1 MPVLRKGYHNRLIR
15 ETERTIKTYG
25 MFRPGDSV
33 LVGVSGGPDSV
44 ALLYVLNKLASRLSL
59 GLGVAHL
66 NHCLRPKASD
76 DDAAF
81 VESLAKKLD
90 LPCYIQKTDIRAYQR
105 RHKLSTEEAAR
116 QVRYTFYSSVAAT
129 HRFSKVALG
138 HHSDDNA
145 ELVLMYLFRGS
156 GTLGLGGIP
165 PMRDGV
171 IVRPFIEVGR
181 PEIMEFLDK
190 NGLEYVCDRSNRDV
204 RFLRNRVR
212 QELIPLLK
220 KEYHPMIVD
229 SLNRV
234 SAILRSEDEWM
245 EALVTPHYDQAL
257 ASAQA
262 HQTILLVS
270 KLRHLPTAAVRRIV
284 RRAIV
289 AVKGDLRRI
298 SFRHILAVTR
308 LMASGPEKRRLDL
321 PDRISVRREGGDL
334 IFSKETMPLRLL
346 GSPSGAA
353 PAISTVPDYSYEI
366 REPGEPGVLLLRE
379 IGRCLKFEAVDKK
392 SLKDFRQA
400 GHSTAFLDM
409 DRLHFPL
416 KVRNYRP
423 GDCFT
428 PLGMTGT
435 QKINK
440 YFIDNKVPR
449 AERNRCPLLL
459 SAGNIIWVAGHRIAD
474 SVKILST
481 TQRALKVE
489 QVLA

>member
-1 MPVLRKGYHNRLIR
+1 MPVSYKGYHNKLIR
-15 ETERTIKTYG
+15 ETERTIKAYG
-25 MFRPGDSV
+25 MFQPGDSV

-44 ALLYVLNKLASRLSL
+44 ALLYVLNSLAPRLSL

-66 NHCLRPKASD
+66 NHCLRQKESD
-76 DDAAF
+76 HDAAF
-81 VESLAKKLD
+81 VESLAKKID
-90 LPCYIQKTDIRAYQR
+90 LPCYIQKTDVRTYHR
-105 RHKLSTEEAAR
+105 RHKLSIEEAAR
-116 QVRYTFYSSVAAT
+116 QVRYTFYSSVATT
-129 HRFSKVALG
+129 HRFDKVALG

-156 GTLGLGGIP
+156 GPLGLAGIP
-165 PMRDGV
+165 PVRDAA

-181 PEIMEFLDK
+181 PEIMDFLDK
-190 NGLEYVCDRSNRDV
+190 NGLEYVCDRSNQDV

-212 QELIPLLK
+212 QQLLPLLK
-220 KEYHPMIVD
+220 KEYNPMIAQ

-245 EALVTPHYDQAL
+245 EALVTPLYDQAV
-257 ASAQA
+257 AATQEYK
-262 HQTILLVS
+262 TVLLVS
-270 KLRHLPTAAVRRIV
+270 KLSHLPVAAVRRIV
-284 RRAIV
+284 RRAI
-289 AVKGDLRRI
+289 AVIKGDLRRI
-298 SFRHILAVTR
+298 SFKHILAITR
-308 LMASGPEKRRLDL
+308 LIESDPKVRRLDL
-321 PDRISVRREGGDL
+321 PDRISVRREGEQL

-346 GSPSGAA
+346 ESPFGEARL
-353 PAISTVPDYSYEI
+353 ISTAPDYDYEI
-366 REPGEPGVLLLRE
+366 REPGTLLIRE

-392 SLKDFRQA
+392 RLKDIRQA
-400 GHSTAFLDM
+400 GHSAAFFDM

-435 QKINK
+435 QKIKN

-449 AERNRCPLLL
+449 SERIRCPLLL
-459 SAGNIIWVAGHRIAD
+459 SAGKIIWVAGHRIAD
-474 SVKILST
+474 SVKVLPT

>member
-1 MPVLRKGYHNRLIR
+1 MPVSRKGCPNKLIR
-15 ETERTIKTYG
+15 ETERTIKAYG
-25 MFRPGDSV
+25 MFQPGDSV

-44 ALLYVLNKLASRLSL
+44 ALLYVLNMLASRLSL

-66 NHCLRPKASD
+66 NHCLRKKASD
-76 DDAAF
+76 QDAAF

-90 LPCYIQKTDIRAYQR
+90 LPCYIQKTDIRAYQH
-105 RHKLSTEEAAR
+105 RHKLSLEEAAR
-116 QVRYTFYSSVAAT
+116 QVRYTFYKSVAGA
-129 HRFSKVALG
+129 HRFGKVALG

-156 GTLGLGGIP
+156 GALGLGGIP
-165 PMRDGV
+165 PVRDAA

-181 PEIMEFLDK
+181 SEIMEFLDQ
-190 NGLEYVCDRSNRDV
+190 NGLEYVCDRSNQDV

-220 KEYHPMIVD
+220 KEYNPKIVD

-234 SAILRSEDEWM
+234 SAILRSEDEWL
-245 EALVTPHYDQAL
+245 EALVAPLYDQVIAAAQEHKITLSAL
-257 ASAQA
+257 
-262 HQTILLVS
+262 
-270 KLRHLPTAAVRRIV
+270 KLGRLPSAAVRRIV
-284 RRAIV
+284 RRAI
-289 AVKGDLRRI
+289 AAIKGDLRRI
-298 SFRHILAVTR
+298 SFRHIHAIRQLT
-308 LMASGPEKRRLDL
+308 ASGPEMKRLDL
-321 PDRISVRREGGDL
+321 PDRICVRREGEHL
-334 IFSKETMPLRLL
+334 VFSKEAMPLRQL
-346 GSPSGAA
+346 GGSSGAA
-353 PAISTVPDYSYEI
+353 QSISRAPDYSYEV
-366 REPGEPGVLLLRE
+366 REPGILLIRE
-379 IGRCLKFEAVDKK
+379 IDCCLTFEAVDKK
-392 SLKDFRQA
+392 RLKNFRQA

-416 KVRNYRP
+416 KVRNYRS

-449 AERNRCPLLL
+449 AERRRCPLLL
-459 SAGNIIWVAGHRIAD
+459 SAGKIIWVAGHRIAE
-474 SVKILST
+474 SVKILPT
-481 TQRALKVE
+481 TQSALKVE